1 MATPSTARLAAFPM
15 AVYFAVFLGPVDAA
29 LVAFFF
35 VIRQRDVFAAV
46 LESAALGHTIKA
58 SIASIASLA
67 SIACVAASIFAL
79 LFTRPVKRGPRVA
92 QLWHGPEKVLLFPCR
107 ISHSREFPQKHAFS
121 HSYLA
126 VGVPV
131 GFEGNA
137 GGMVSVEAGNKG
149 KQGPFSWRFLDSP
162 GGWFTVDPED
172 HLERGQP
179 ELGLREKLDGYL
191 RAQVSRR
198 LRSGYWPDVDL
209 VRGLT
214 RQPIRTPTW

>member
-67 SIACVAASIFAL
+67 CVAASIFAL
-79 LFTRPVKRGPRVA
+79 LFSRRVKRGPRVA

-137 GGMVSVEAGNKG
+137 GGMVSVEAGHKG
-149 KQGPFSWRFLDSP
+149 KQGTSLWRSLDSP

-172 HLERGQP
+172 HLERGKP

-191 RAQVSRR
+191 RAQVSHR
-198 LRSGYWPDVDL
+198 LRSGC
-209 VRGLT
+209 
-214 RQPIRTPTW
+214 